1 MCGLAGATAIE
12 DRDRVVA
19 STGALAHRGPD
30 GVGIWCDPDDGITFG
45 VRRLITTDPGV
56 TAGQPLISQ
65 DGRFVLAFNGYI
77 AGHRRW
83 IADLRA
89 RGVELRSKS
98 DAEVFL
104 SLLATTINEDG
115 DPATVLSGISGQY
128 AFALWDCREAMLWLG
143 RDPVGIKPLYFAKYN
158 GGQLAFAS
166 EIPALRQIVPDRI
179 DPNVFQN
186 YLAHL
191 FVPAPVT
198 GFAAIRQV
206 QPGALICWQAGK
218 ITYRMIGETD
228 TNPAKIQGRDRRDIH
243 DPVVALRSAARQS
256 VSDAMDADRD
266 VGTLVS
272 GGMDSGGI
280 AAMAC
285 EIARERGQKPPPGF
299 VMQFDDETLDETPR
313 AQQLADYLGIKLYVV
328 PAPQTGEEILA
339 HLQEALTGFGIPF
352 GNPSVVLMQ
361 ALARGVS
368 RHVPICLAGDGGDEL
383 FGGYPRYQAAR
394 LFQFWHHV
402 PAFARC
408 MVAKHLGAHLPRG
421 ASRFVRGATADD
433 DQAFK
438 YWNDRCGVP
447 ELGAAL
453 QIPEW
458 DPNGGAYGGKYG
470 DLYGDF
476 PGQMMAFDQRVT
488 LPGNQLAM
496 SDRCGMA
503 HGVEYRVPLLAR
515 DVIDI
520 ARRIAPKMH
529 LRGGGKSVWRAAIE
543 PMLPDGYLRASKV
556 GFNPP
561 VAMWLAKV
569 GPLLWGSGPQICD
582 GLFADLPVT
591 GTRRAAY
598 WQAAISGKAPDTALC
613 LWALMVWRL
622 WPGQG
627 ADASAASKDAKAG
640 IF

>member
-30 GVGIWCDPDDGITFG
+30 GEGIWCDPDDGITFG

-89 RGVELRSKS
+89 RGVELRSDS
-98 DAEVFL
+98 DAELFL
-104 SLLATTINEDG
+104 SLLATTIHENG
-115 DPATVLSGISGQY
+115 DPATVLWGISGQY
-128 AFALWDCREAMLWLG
+128 AFALWDCHERMLWLG
-143 RDPVGIKPLYFAKYN
+143 RDPVGIKPLYFVEYS

-166 EIPALRQIVPDRI
+166 EISALRKIVPDRP
-179 DPNVFQN
+179 DPDIFQN

-191 FVPAPVT
+191 FVPAPAT

-206 QPGALICWQAGK
+206 QPGELICWQGGK
-218 ITYRMIGETD
+218 MDRRMICAVGSSLAS
-228 TNPAKIQGRDRRDIH
+228 PQGCDELAIN
-243 DPVVALRSAARQS
+243 DPVVALYRAVRQS
-256 VSDAMDADRD
+256 VADAMDADRD
-266 VGTLVS
+266 VGALMS

-280 AAMAC
+280 AAIAC
-285 EIARERGQKPPPGF
+285 DIARGRGQKPPPGF
-299 VMQFDDETLDETPR
+299 VMQFDGAAMDETPR
-313 AQQLADYLGIKLYVV
+313 ARQLADYLGMELHIV
-328 PAPQTGEEILA
+328 PAPQTGDEILA
-339 HLQEALTGFGIPF
+339 HLQEALTGFGAPF

-361 ALARGVS
+361 ALGRGVS

-394 LFQFWHHV
+394 LFQLWHHV
-402 PAFARC
+402 PAFARR

-421 ASRFVRGATADD
+421 ASRFVYGATADD
-433 DQAFK
+433 DPAFK
-438 YWNDRCGVP
+438 YWNNRCAVP

-470 DLYGDF
+470 DPYGDL
-476 PGQMMAFDQRVT
+476 PGQMMAFDQRMT

-561 VAMWLAKV
+561 AAMWLAKV
-569 GPLLWGSGPQICD
+569 GPLLWGSGLQICD

-598 WQAAISGKAPDTALC
+598 WQAAISGKAPDMALC

-622 WPGQG
+622 WQGQVG
-627 ADASAASKDAKAG
+627 DASAAAKDIKAG